1 MNAPPASRFGFEW
14 PRLAFGFRTALA
26 ACLALLLAWLAGLEH
41 PQWSGM
47 TVWAASQPLRGH
59 LLEKSAARLAG
70 TIIGVLFGLALM
82 RVSHG
87 DAMVLV
93 IGISL
98 WIGL

>member
-47 TVWAASQPLRGH
+47 TVWAAPMAATGSSNVDQCRYRSVPNDIVLARGWD
-59 LLEKSAARLAG
+59 
-70 TIIGVLFGLALM
+70 
-82 RVSHG
+82 G
-87 DAMVLV
+87 DAVV
-93 IGISL
+93 PTNSSSSTR
-98 WIGL
+98 